1 MLFLLWRVVDP
12 EDIGGILLIAA
23 LITAAILGISKD
35 PRHKNKFY
43 QQNRRVIM
51 RKTRCPYCGEEII
64 AGASKCRHCGEWLNP
79 DDTQDANI
87 GSSYTENE
95 DYFRQDYASTD
106 RPVFIQQT
114 SVEGGGSNGIG
125 VAGFIFSLLGLL
137 LGWFPGLGKFVWFLG
152 AIFSLIGLFKRPR
165 GFAIVGLFISFI
177 DIIIFGTLLS
187 AIASIIS

>member
-12 EDIGGILLIAA
+12 VDIGGILLIAA
-23 LITAAILGISKD
+23 LITAAVLGISKD
-35 PRHKNKFY
+35 PRYKNKFY

-51 RKTRCPYCGEEII
+51 RKTKCPYCGEEII

-79 DDTQDANI
+79 DDTQNENF

-95 DYFRQDYASTD
+95 DSFRQDYAPTD

-114 SVEGGGSNGIG
+114 SVEGGGSNGVG

-137 LGWFPGLGKFVWFLG
+137 LGWFPGVGTFVWFLG
-152 AIFSLIGLFKRPR
+152 VIFSLIGLFKRPR

-177 DIIIFGTLLS
+177 DIIIFGTLLG